1 MRHASSLLVTGQK
14 RFSPG
19 RVAGCRTNS
28 KLSQTP
34 RRHAAEKSTHMQ
46 KALEF
51 LKGKKTYI
59 VALTA
64 AALAFAHSMGWPVPE
79 YVYVILGA
87 CGFATVRAAIG
98 KPAA

>member
-1 MRHASSLLVTGQK
+1 MRPLVAVNSVAAFRTPARVGG
-14 RFSPG
+14 G
-19 RVAGCRTNS
+19 RTHNQIVTNH
-28 KLSQTP
+28 TP
-34 RRHAAEKSTHMQ
+34 PRGRKEYIMQ

-64 AALAFAHSMGWPVPE
+64 AALAFAQSMGWPVPE

-87 CGFATVRAAIG
+87 CGLATVRAAVG

>member
-1 MRHASSLLVTGQK
+1 MTK
-14 RFSPG
+14 II
-19 RVAGCRTNS
+19 
-28 KLSQTP
+28 
-34 RRHAAEKSTHMQ
+34 EY
-46 KALEF
+46 

-64 AALAFAHSMGWPVPE
+64 AALAFAQAMGWPVPE
-79 YVYVILGA
+79 YIYVILGA